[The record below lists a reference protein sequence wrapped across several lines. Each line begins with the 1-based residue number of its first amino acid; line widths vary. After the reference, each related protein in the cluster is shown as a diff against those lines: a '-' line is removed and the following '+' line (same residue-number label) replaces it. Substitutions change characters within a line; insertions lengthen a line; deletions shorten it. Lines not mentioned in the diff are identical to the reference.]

1 MMRQAFRVTGMTCGG
16 CVRAVPNAIRAR
28 SPSANVAI
36 DLASGTVTVDGA
48 DPKAVAA
55 AIADAGYELA
65 APA

>member
-16 CVRAVPNAIRAR
+16 CVRAVTNAIRAR
-28 SPSANVAI
+28 SPSASVDI

-48 DPKAVAA
+48 DPNTVAA